1 MIDYT
6 KTDSVYAETLK
17 TGRTY
22 MTPDGDFPSM
32 TTILGKT
39 SDNQVWLQKWRERVG
54 EEEADRI
61 SKEAT
66 DRGTLVHEYAEKYF
80 NGEDIKP
87 DLLKEKSDVREMTY
101 NLIKAGERGID
112 EVWAQEIALW
122 SPSLKYA
129 GRVDLVGVWK
139 GIPTI
144 VDFKTSKK
152 KKNVKQIK
160 DYYVQCCG
168 YAYAHNELFGTDIKQ
183 IVILITVAAGGA
195 QIFTG
200 NMQHYLPDLKHRV
213 NKYHEIFRRS

>member
-1 MIDYT
+1 MKSNFNILNLHNKKYEYT
-6 KTDSVYAETLK
+6 YDMRVDTLP

-22 MTPDGDFPSM
+22 FTTDGDYPSI
-32 TTILGKT
+32 TTVLGKT
-39 SDNQVWLQKWRERVG
+39 ANNAWLQAWKDRVG
-54 EEEADRI
+54 EEEAARI

-168 YAYAHNELFGTDIKQ
+168 YAFAHNELFGTDIKQ

-200 NMQHYLPDLKHRV
+200 NMQHYLPDLKH
-213 NKYHEIFRRS
+213 

>member
-1 MIDYT
+1 MIDYS

-87 DLLKEKSDVREMTY
+87 DLLKEKPDVREMTY
-101 NLIKAGERGID
+101 NLIKAGERGIE

-160 DYYVQCCG
+160 DIMCSVVDMRMHTMNY
-168 YAYAHNELFGTDIKQ
+168 L
-183 IVILITVAAGGA
+183 A
-195 QIFTG
+195 QT
-200 NMQHYLPDLKHRV
+200 L
-213 NKYHEIFRRS
+213 NK

>member
-1 MIDYT
+1 MIDYS

-87 DLLKEKSDVREMTY
+87 DLL
-101 NLIKAGERGID
+101 
-112 EVWAQEIALW
+112 
-122 SPSLKYA
+122 
-129 GRVDLVGVWK
+129 
-139 GIPTI
+139 
-144 VDFKTSKK
+144 
-152 KKNVKQIK
+152 
-160 DYYVQCCG
+160 
-168 YAYAHNELFGTDIKQ
+168 
-183 IVILITVAAGGA
+183 
-195 QIFTG
+195 
-200 NMQHYLPDLKHRV
+200 
-213 NKYHEIFRRS
+213 